1 MIKIIDKILTWIGQ
15 LLGAFDDFTGNYMLA
30 MLIFALI
37 VEILLLPFAIKQ
49 QKNMIK
55 QAKLR
60 PKEMAIRGKYKG
72 RDDAATKQKMQQEIT
87 EFYQKENFN
96 PMGGCLPLLLQ
107 MPIILALYQIII
119 NPLKYVVG
127 FSTEQVKQILEV
139 ITQNVDATV
148 AKTLNATQTIPLI
161 DQIREIGV
169 EAFSGIAGFADKVP
183 TVDALPSFSAFGVN
197 LGIVPRD
204 GKPLYLWLI
213 VPVLVYAFQ
222 LVSTKLMRKFTYQ
235 APSAQDANMGCSN
248 NVMDYTMPLM
258 SAYFAFVLPAA
269 VGVYWIFK
277 NIITFVKQVVLA
289 QLMPMPVFTDAD
301 YKAAEKE
308 MNAKAPKTGGNVK
321 VGSSG
326 KVVRSLHHIDDE
338 DYEDTREAALAR
350 KKALE
355 EAEEKEKAEKE
366 TKKKLSSALMKD
378 ESDKKTPKK
387 ADNDKKDDS
396 AEVKKDNNEE
406 K

>member
-289 QLMPMPVFTDAD
+289 KLMPMPVFTDAD

-321 VGSSG
+321 IGSSG

-355 EAEEKEKAEKE
+355 EAEEKAEKE